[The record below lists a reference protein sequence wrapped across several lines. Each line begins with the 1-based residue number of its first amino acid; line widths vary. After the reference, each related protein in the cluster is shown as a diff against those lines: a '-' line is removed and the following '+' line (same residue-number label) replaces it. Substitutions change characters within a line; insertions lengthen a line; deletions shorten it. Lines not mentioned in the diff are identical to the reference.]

1 MYAFWQSNTNSQET
15 VTPGIK
21 PTLNLALFG
30 NQPMSHETQKYKSNI
45 KRAYSVYS
53 QKQCHNTGQILLVEN
68 KTLCWSHSF

>member
-45 KRAYSVYS
+45 KWAYSVYS
-53 QKQCHNTGQILLVEN
+53 QKQYHNTGQILLVKN